1 MGSRARQ
8 KVPVSYEFMA
18 SLMVGDKVRLV
29 PVPIKAVD
37 DEGPCRPSPFRAD
50 PYQQLLYAADR
61 RQRRPHHPADNHP
74 LPGSRSFG
82 APDRRG

>member
-29 PVPIKAVD
+29 PVRTTR
-37 DEGPCRPSPFRAD
+37 GPCRPSPFRAD